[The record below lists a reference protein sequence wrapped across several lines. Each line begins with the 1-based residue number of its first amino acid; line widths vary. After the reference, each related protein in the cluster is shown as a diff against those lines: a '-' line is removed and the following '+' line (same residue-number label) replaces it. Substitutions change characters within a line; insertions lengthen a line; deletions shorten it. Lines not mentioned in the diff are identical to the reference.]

1 MDSVLMAAAQ
11 AVALDSPY
19 DSVFGPLVDDLV
31 DALAGDD
38 PAVFLTTVEGQA
50 RLLAAERTLRM
61 ADVFAAIQLGM
72 RAFRGALAGA
82 SPEEALAAERV
93 ERLEGEA
100 LLRAGVGFAE
110 GLEETVD
117 HLSQAVVALSPN
129 DPLTGLMK
137 AEAIERQLAVELE
150 RCRRMEMGV
159 GTFLLAVDPGEGAR
173 RRAKDDIDEVVRRS
187 ARLVGG
193 SLRRYDAVGRLAGS
207 EFLAVL
213 PDVSRHGVEAVVD
226 RLRRDLASDLPSGTH
241 ASFHFALAH
250 LDYVDVGPAEL
261 VELLWSG
268 MEHARTGSEPVV
280 WV

>member
-1 MDSVLMAAAQ
+1 MQSVLMAAAR
-11 AVALDSPY
+11 AVALDPPY
-19 DSVFGPLVDDLV
+19 DSVFEPLVDDLV
-31 DALAGDD
+31 DALAGGG
-38 PAVFLTTVEGQA
+38 AAGFLTTVEGQA

-61 ADVFAAIQLGM
+61 ADVFTAIQLGM
-72 RAFRGALAGA
+72 RAFRGALGGA
-82 SPEEALAAERV
+82 SPDEALAAERV

-117 HLSQAVVALSPN
+117 HLSQAVAALSPN

-137 AEAIERQLAVELE
+137 AEAIERHLAVELE

-159 GTFLLAVDPGEGAR
+159 GTFLLAVDPGESGR
-173 RRAKDDIDEVVRRS
+173 RRPDDELENVLRRS
-187 ARLVGG
+187 AKLVGG
-193 SLRRYDAVGRLAGS
+193 SLRSYDAVGRVAGA

-226 RLRRDLASDLPSGTH
+226 RLRRDLSSDLPAGSR

-268 MEHARTGSEPVV
+268 MEHARSGAEPVV

>member
-1 MDSVLMAAAQ
+1 MQSVLMAAAR
-11 AVALDSPY
+11 AVALDPPY

-38 PAVFLTTVEGQA
+38 PAGFLTTVEGQA

-82 SPEEALAAERV
+82 SPAEARV
-93 ERLEGEA
+93 AQRLERLEGEA
-100 LLRAGVGFAE
+100 LLRAGIGFAE

-117 HLSQAVVALSPN
+117 HLSQAVAALSPN

-137 AEAIERQLAVELE
+137 AEEIERQLAVELE
-150 RCRRMEMGV
+150 RCKRMEMGV
-159 GTFLLAVDPGEGAR
+159 GTFLLAVDPGEGG
-173 RRAKDDIDEVVRRS
+173 RRARGEFDDVLLRS
-187 ARLVGG
+187 AKLVGG
-193 SLRRYDAVGRLAGS
+193 SLRRYDAVGRLAGT

-213 PDVSRHGVEAVVD
+213 PDVSRHGVEAVVE
-226 RLRRDLASDLPSGTH
+226 RLRRDLASECPPGSR
-241 ASFHFALAH
+241 ASFYFALAH
-250 LDYVDVGPAEL
+250 MDYVDVGPAEL
-261 VELLWSG
+261 VESLWTG
-268 MEHARTGSEPVV
+268 MEHARTGAEPVV